1 MVMVHAPSAHDAGV
15 DPGDDGNRSAK
26 DVAGGQEEVNY
37 FRPPDQA
44 TEKELRCGKTKASCA
59 PQNGALFRTGGN
71 PRPYDLYPAPF
82 HLIGK
87 LTPPTEGENL
97 RAHEAD
103 RKSTRL
109 NSSH

>member
-15 DPGDDGNRSAK
+15 DPGDDGNRSDK

-59 PQNGALFRTGGN
+59 PQNGALFRSEEHTSELQSLMRTSYAVFCLQKQ
-71 PRPYDLYPAPF
+71 RP
-82 HLIGK
+82 HLK
-87 LTPPTEGENL
+87 NT
-97 RAHEAD
+97 
-103 RKSTRL
+103 
-109 NSSH
+109 